1 MDATIRVGIS
11 SCLLGERVRYDGG
24 HRLDHF
30 LVDTLGRF
38 VEYVPVCPES
48 EAGFGVPREAM
59 RLAGDPSAPRLV
71 TVKTKKD
78 MTEGMK
84 GWIREKL
91 HELGKED
98 LRGFIFK
105 SGSPSS
111 GMERIKVYD
120 GSGHPRKSGV
130 GLFARAFMER
140 YPRMPVEDE
149 GRLHD
154 MALRENF
161 IVRLFAFDRWKEE
174 CTRDRGAASIIDFH
188 ARHKYLLM
196 AHSPSKQR
204 ELGKLVARIGEMS
217 RGDFRERYEELFMEA
232 LRCRATVKKNVN
244 VLEHLAGYFKDRLG
258 VDEKK
263 ELAEVIGQYRRE
275 LVPLIVPVTL
285 IRHYVRRYGE
295 EYLGGQYYLDP
306 HPMELKLRNHA

>member
-1 MDATIRVGIS
+1 MGGTIRIGIS

-24 HRLDHF
+24 HKLDHF
-30 LVDTLGRF
+30 LVDTLGGF
-38 VEYVPVCPES
+38 VEYVPVCPEC

-59 RLAGDPSAPRLV
+59 RLVGDLSAPRLV
-71 TVKTKKD
+71 TVNAKKD

-84 GWIREKL
+84 GWIRERL
-91 HELGKED
+91 PELEKED

-120 GSGHPRKSGV
+120 GSGQPRKNGV

-140 YPRMPVEDE
+140 FPRIPVEDE

-174 CTRDRGAASIIDFH
+174 CDRDRGPASLIDFH

-196 AHSPSKQR
+196 AHSPAKQR
-204 ELGKLVARIGEMS
+204 EMGKLVARIGEMTS
-217 RGDFRERYEELFMEA
+217 GDFGERYEGLFMEA

-258 VDEKK
+258 ADEKK

-285 IRHYVRRYGE
+285 IRHHVRKQGE
-295 EYLGGQYYLDP
+295 GYLAGQYYLDP
-306 HPMELKLRNHA
+306 HPLELKLRNHA